1 MSDFNQN
8 NRSGGGRSGQRY
20 RGRDSGRRSFGG
32 RDSARTMHRATCAE
46 CGNDCEVPFRP
57 SGDRPVYCSN
67 CFEKR
72 SNEDGNSRESDKR
85 SYRKSRFEERRTS
98 SPAFDGI
105 GNASVQLSGQI
116 VEQLRSLNTK
126 LDKIISALEPKV
138 VESQVIET
146 KVKKSK
152 ASKKKVSEEKVEV

>member
-8 NRSGGGRSGQRY
+8 NRSGGRRSGQRY
-20 RGRDSGRRSFGG
+20 SGRDSGRRSFGD
-32 RDSARTMHRATCAE
+32 RDSARTMHRTTCAE

-57 SGDRPVYCSN
+57 SGDRPVYCSK

-72 SNEDGNSRESDKR
+72 SNEDGNSREPDR
-85 SYRKSRFEERRTS
+85 RNYRRSRFEEKRTS
-98 SPAFDGI
+98 SPAFGSV
-105 GNASVQLSGQI
+105 GNTSAQLSGQI

-126 LDKIISALEPKV
+126 LDKIISVLEPKV

-146 KVKKSK
+146 KVKKPK
-152 ASKKKVSEEKVEV
+152 ASKKKVSHLP